1 MTSEAELT
9 TVPELVAQPRAM
21 RTIDRLIDAGRAH
34 AVLLAGEPENGP
46 RAAAMHIAERVIAPA
61 TSANMDAVRQ
71 RVRRLVHPD
80 VTWIAPEG
88 GSISIESV
96 REVLDVVTR
105 MPFEAAAQVIV
116 IDDADTLSS
125 DNAAAGN
132 SLLKA
137 LEEPAGR
144 VVFVLIA
151 RRPARVLPTIRSRV
165 IEVVFPAIPDDVL
178 REGLAAAGID
188 DTTTYA
194 ATGLELGTVI
204 RIARGDL
211 ARARSLATGSD
222 AHQRRTELLPLLEQ
236 VVSGQAV
243 PSALANAISAR
254 ADAAGAVAAEAAAAE
269 FAIILERMSAAEQRS
284 FQAKSNDQG
293 IEKRTNRRARRA
305 RMAELRACLQDLAGW
320 WRDVLALS
328 VGAGGSV
335 TNVDR
340 LPQLEAA
347 AASAAKD
354 RAVAAIDAVDEAEV
368 RLMTNN
374 ADEPVTIG
382 ALTAEL
388 ASLAAGRIRARRSL
402 GAPAR
407 TPAGYDLALG

>member
-1 MTSEAELT
+1 MTSVIAS
-9 TVPELVAQPRAM
+9 TVPDLVAQPRAM
-21 RTIDRLIDAGRAH
+21 RTIDRLIEAGRAH
-34 AVLLAGEPENGP
+34 AILLAGEPENGP
-46 RAAAMHIAERVIAPA
+46 RAAALHIAQHVIAPDGGA
-61 TSANMDAVRQ
+61 DVDAVRQ
-71 RVRRLVHPD
+71 RVRRHVHPD
-80 VTWIAPEG
+80 LTWVSPEG
-88 GSISIESV
+88 GSISIDSV

-105 MPFEAAAQVIV
+105 MPFEAQAQVIV
-116 IDDADTLSS
+116 IDEADTLSS

-137 LEEPAGR
+137 LEEPSGR
-144 VVFVLIA
+144 VVWVLIA

-165 IEVVFPAIPDDVL
+165 IEVVFPSIPDETL
-178 REGLAAAGID
+178 RTALATAGID
-188 DTTTYA
+188 DASTFA

-211 ARARSLATGSD
+211 ARATSLATGD
-222 AHQRRTELLPLLEQ
+222 VAHQRRIELLPLLEQ
-236 VVSGQAV
+236 VVTGQVV
-243 PSALANAISAR
+243 PSTLANAISAR
-254 ADAAGAVAAEAAAAE
+254 AEAAGQIAADAAAAE

-305 RMAELRACLQDLAGW
+305 RILELRACLQDIAGW

-328 VGAGGSV
+328 VGAGESV

-354 RAVAAIDAVDEAEV
+354 RAVAAIDAIDETEA
-368 RLMTNN
+368 RLTINN

-402 GAPAR
+402 GLPAR